1 MRLVDDRFVGPRG
14 GTRATAADGQE
25 APKKRGPSIT
35 ADELRQLG
43 EASALEAARAN
54 FRRTART
61 FLQPQLNKA
70 IKMINRHKKGYA
82 NPDFNPKDFIIFYK
96 NQFYIE
102 SNSTIKDNTGKK
114 IYNENTCFPTLEFP
128 SDHAIISTLLIPIL

>member
-1 MRLVDDRFVGPRG
+1 MKKNNKNISNYLQVKEFVNVCNQFNLQTCWGY
-14 GTRATAADGQE
+14 
-25 APKKRGPSIT
+25 PKNWKLFNTTG
-35 ADELRQLG
+35 
-43 EASALEAARAN
+43 
-54 FRRTART
+54 TART